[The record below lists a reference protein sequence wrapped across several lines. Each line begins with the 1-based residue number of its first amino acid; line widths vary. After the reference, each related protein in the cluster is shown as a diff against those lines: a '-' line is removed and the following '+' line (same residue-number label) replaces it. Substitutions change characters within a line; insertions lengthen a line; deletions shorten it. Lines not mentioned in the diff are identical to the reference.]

1 MAGAIAHCHHRDMTN
16 QAVTETLKRPLR
28 KACRLIKSLKITRKI
43 IMDRLGQE
51 YVIAQPGQR
60 VETTVSESF
69 PRTFS
74 CPLEFKLYDL
84 QVKGTSM
91 KAACPANSPFIV
103 AGDEAVE
110 FSVNVEFTPS
120 PLAKL
125 LMCLGTP
132 ITIVYSLEGYGRRAA
147 ELDLEKTIITEPG
160 KYAYKVSLKAIPNN
174 TAPAMTPG
182 LYQIAAVAR
191 IGGTI
196 GKCPSGIWGHGYVD
210 QALLEVY
217 AAGEES

>member
-1 MAGAIAHCHHRDMTN
+1 
-16 QAVTETLKRPLR
+16 
-28 KACRLIKSLKITRKI
+28 
-43 IMDRLGQE
+43 MDRLGQE
-51 YVIAQPGQR
+51 YVTLQPGQR
-60 VETTVSESF
+60 IEVGVSEAF
-69 PRTFS
+69 PRSFI

-84 QVKGTSM
+84 QVKGTSK
-91 KAACPANSPFIV
+91 KAACPTNSPFIV
-103 AGDEAVE
+103 AGDEEVE
-110 FSVNVEFTPS
+110 FSVNVEFVPS

-132 ITIVYSLEGYGRRAA
+132 ITIVFSLEGYGRRAA
-147 ELDLEKTIITEPG
+147 ELDLEKTIITEAG
-160 KYAYKVSLKAIPNN
+160 KYLYNVSLKATPNN
-174 TAPAMTPG
+174 TTPAMTPG

>member
-1 MAGAIAHCHHRDMTN
+1 M
-16 QAVTETLKRPLR
+16 E
-28 KACRLIKSLKITRKI
+28 
-43 IMDRLGQE
+43 RLGQE
-51 YVIAQPGQR
+51 YLVAQPGQR
-60 VETTVSESF
+60 VETGVTESF
-69 PRTFS
+69 PRSFS
-74 CPLEFKLYDL
+74 VPLEFKLYDL
-84 QVKGTSM
+84 QAKGSSM
-91 KAACPANSPFIV
+91 RPASPANSPFIV
-103 AGDEAVE
+103 AGNEEVE
-110 FSVNVEFTPS
+110 FSVKVEFTPS

-147 ELDLEKTIITEPG
+147 ELDLEKTIITEAG
-160 KYAYKVSLKAIPNN
+160 KFLYTVSLKAIPNN
-174 TAPAMTPG
+174 TAPTMTPG

>member
-1 MAGAIAHCHHRDMTN
+1 MN
-16 QAVTETLKRPLR
+16 
-28 KACRLIKSLKITRKI
+28 
-43 IMDRLGQE
+43 RLGQE
-51 YVIAQPGQR
+51 YVIATTGQR
-60 VETTVSESF
+60 VEVGTTESF
-69 PRTFS
+69 PRSFV

-84 QVKGTSM
+84 QVKGTSK

-103 AGDEAVE
+103 ASNEEVE

-147 ELDLEKTIITEPG
+147 ELDLEKTIITEAG
-160 KYAYKVSLKAIPNN
+160 KYLYNVALKAIPNH
-174 TAPAMTPG
+174 TTPVMTPG

-191 IGGTI
+191 IGGSI
-196 GKCPSGIWGHGYVD
+196 GKCPSDIWGHGYVD